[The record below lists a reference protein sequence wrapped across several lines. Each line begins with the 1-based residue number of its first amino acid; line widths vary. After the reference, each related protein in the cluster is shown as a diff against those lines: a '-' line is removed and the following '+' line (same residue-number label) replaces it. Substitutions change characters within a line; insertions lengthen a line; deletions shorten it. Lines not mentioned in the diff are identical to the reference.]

1 VALVLLPFAAV
12 AVLWPKLPERI
23 PIHWNWHGQVD
34 GWSSRGF
41 GALFLPVLNLAC
53 YLLATYLPVLDPR
66 MRRAAE
72 MTPGNR
78 LALEVVRLTLVA
90 FVTFTF
96 VVQMLSTFQPR
107 LDGGV
112 LLTNGLLLFFL
123 VMGNYF
129 GNLKPNRFVGIR
141 TPWTLK
147 SDETWRATHRQ
158 GGRIMVYGSLAML
171 CAQFFVQNITP
182 LVIGGVLALAAW
194 SVFYS
199 WRYSRRLTLE

>member
-1 VALVLLPFAAV
+1 MLLPFAAV

-23 PIHWNWHGQVD
+23 PIHWNLQGEVN

-41 GALFLPVLNLAC
+41 GALFLPILNLVC

-66 MRRAAE
+66 MRRASG

-90 FVTFTF
+90 FIAFAF
-96 VVQMLSTFQPR
+96 AVQMLTTFQPG

-112 LLTNGLLLFFL
+112 LIVNGLLVFL
-123 VMGNYF
+123 LLMGNYF

-147 SDETWRATHRQ
+147 SDETWRATHRL
-158 GGRIMVYGSLAML
+158 GGRLMVYGSLAMF
-171 CAQFFVQNITP
+171 CAQFFVPNITP
-182 LVIGGVLALAAW
+182 VVIGGVILLAAW
-194 SVFYS
+194 AMLYS
-199 WRYSRRLTLE
+199 WRYFRRITPEQGA

>member
-1 VALVLLPFAAV
+1 MLLPFAAV
-12 AVLWPKLPERI
+12 AVLWPRLPERI
-23 PIHWNWHGQVD
+23 PIHWNWHGEAD

-41 GALFLPVLNLAC
+41 GALFLPIVSLVC

-66 MRRAAE
+66 MRRAAG

-78 LALEVVRLTLVA
+78 LALEVVRLTFVA
-90 FVTFTF
+90 FMTFIF
-96 VVQMLSTFQPR
+96 VVQMLTTFQPR

-112 LLTNGLLLFFL
+112 LIVNGLLLFFL

-147 SDETWRATHRQ
+147 SDETWRATHRL
-158 GGRIMVYGSLAML
+158 GGRMMVYGSLAIL
-171 CAQFFVQNITP
+171 CAQFFVANITP
-182 LVIGGVLALAAW
+182 MAIGGVLLLALW

-199 WRYSRRLTLE
+199 WRHSRRLAVE